1 MNLSNYINLTNEL
14 MNGSITQAAVGTYTV
29 AIGAWA
35 WFLAIFITMIA
46 VYIKSQ
52 STGTALIIG
61 LLFFTV
67 AQTFIGIVGNTVF
80 YTLIVIG
87 LAILLFKWW
96 RG

>member
-1 MNLSNYINLTNEL
+1 MNLTNYINLTNHL
-14 MNGSITQAAVGTYTV
+14 MDGNVTTAAVGTYSV
-29 AIGAWA
+29 ALGAWA
-35 WFLAIFITMIA
+35 WFLAIFITMVA

-67 AQTFIGIVGNTVF
+67 AQVFVGVVGNTVF